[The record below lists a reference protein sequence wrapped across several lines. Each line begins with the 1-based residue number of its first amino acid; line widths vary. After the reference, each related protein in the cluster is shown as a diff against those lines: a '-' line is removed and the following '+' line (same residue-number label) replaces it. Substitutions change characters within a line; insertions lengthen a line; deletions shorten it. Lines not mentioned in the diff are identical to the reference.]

1 MWRPVTIKHPGDKL
15 AFLIRKLLEETMQLT
30 PAQIEEYRREGYLF
44 FPGLFTPAEIKTL
57 NDEVPKLYAEERQE
71 NVRVR
76 ASARATG
83 SPSSSAEGG

>member
-1 MWRPVTIKHPGDKL
+1 
-15 AFLIRKLLEETMQLT
+15 MQLT

-71 NVRVR
+71 NVREKAAPPCAPISPRIPTTTLTAGSAAIR
-76 ASARATG
+76 A
-83 SPSSSAEGG
+83 